1 MLKRLL
7 AGLMSGGRT
16 AQEGEVG
23 TQPADSV
30 EYRGYEIIPE
40 PQKASG
46 QYRVSGRIRRTD
58 EQGQV
63 QEQRFE
69 RADTVPDRDGCIELI
84 RLKAERYID
93 DHGDRVF
100 EQR

>member
-7 AGLMSGGRT
+7 SGLMSGSR
-16 AQEGEVG
+16 
-23 TQPADSV
+23 PAPDNGSESEAAESV
-30 EYRGYEIIPE
+30 EYRGYHIIPE
-40 PQKASG
+40 PQKVSG
-46 QYRVSGRIRRTD
+46 QYRVSGRIQRVD
-58 EQGQV
+58 ADGQV

-69 RADTVPDRDGCIELI
+69 RSDTVPDRDGCIELI

-93 DHGDRVF
+93 DHGERVF